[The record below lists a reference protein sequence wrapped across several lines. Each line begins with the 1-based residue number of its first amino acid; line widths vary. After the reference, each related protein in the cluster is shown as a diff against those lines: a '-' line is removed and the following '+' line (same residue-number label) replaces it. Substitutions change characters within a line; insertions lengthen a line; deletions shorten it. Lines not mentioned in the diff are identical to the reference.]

1 MISIALILFALFCGS
16 LPFSLW
22 IGKIFLGLDIRQ
34 FGDGNPGATN
44 VFRAGNNLIG
54 LFALMLD
61 ISKAAAPVGLAYY
74 SLDIRGFPM
83 LLIAIAPLLGSVFS
97 PFLGFKG
104 GKSIATAL
112 GVWIGLTIWK
122 ASLPGVLAALIGV
135 VLFTPPGW
143 SVMLG
148 LGGILVTLLLWLPDP
163 LLIWVWVF
171 QTLIL
176 AWTHRDDLHHTP
188 KLRSRLSK
196 ENPEK

>member
-1 MISIALILFALFCGS
+1 MTSIALILFAFFCGS
-16 LPFSLW
+16 LPFSVWL
-22 IGKIFLGLDIRQ
+22 GNIFLGLDIRQ

-74 SLDIRGFPM
+74 SLDIRGLPM
-83 LLIAIAPLLGSVFS
+83 LLIATAPLLGSVFS

-148 LGGILVTLLLWLPDP
+148 LGGILATLLLWLPDP

-171 QTLIL
+171 QLIIL
-176 AWTHRDDLHHTP
+176 VWTHRDDLHHTP

-196 ENPEK
+196 KS